1 MQIDQIQ
8 QLIWMHRF
16 MKMEI
21 IKVISQVKA
30 SNIPKQKSIKKE
42 KKEQMQH
49 ILKKLINMIKDLKI
63 LKKSLKIM
71 MMIKQ

>member
-1 MQIDQIQ
+1 
-8 QLIWMHRF
+8 MHRF

-21 IKVISQVKA
+21 IKVISQVKE
-30 SNIPKQKSIKKE
+30 SNIPKPKSIKKE

>member
-1 MQIDQIQ
+1 
-8 QLIWMHRF
+8 

-30 SNIPKQKSIKKE
+30 SNIPKPKSIKKE

-63 LKKSLKIM
+63 LKNSFKIM
-71 MMIKQ
+71 MMIK

>member
-1 MQIDQIQ
+1 
-8 QLIWMHRF
+8 MHRF
-16 MKMEI
+16 TKIEI
-21 IKVISQVKA
+21 IKVISQVKE

-71 MMIKQ
+71 MMIK

>member
-1 MQIDQIQ
+1 
-8 QLIWMHRF
+8 
-16 MKMEI
+16 MEI
-21 IKVISQVKA
+21 IKVISKVKE
-30 SNIPKQKSIKKE
+30 SNIPKPKSIKKE

-71 MMIKQ
+71 MMIK